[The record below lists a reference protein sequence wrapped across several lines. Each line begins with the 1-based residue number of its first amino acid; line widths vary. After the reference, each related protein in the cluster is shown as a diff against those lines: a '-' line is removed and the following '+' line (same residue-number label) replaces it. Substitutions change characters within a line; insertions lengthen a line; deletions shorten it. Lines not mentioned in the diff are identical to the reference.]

1 MWRDSRK
8 NELERMKGG
17 WRDMRPIWGIA
28 VWTAGLALTPP
39 PVLAQAAPTNSETPA
54 TDSVGPREL
63 QNFSLSGTVT
73 RPAEPQPAPAAPR
86 TEAPA
91 STQTTAVETARPRP
105 VSSRRAEQAR
115 TASTAALSPAASQ
128 TPPSSANPT
137 ALPPSAPVAT
147 ASPASPPPIAS
158 SPLAEEPSTA
168 PATLAP
174 ERHLL
179 LWPWLLAAFVAA
191 GAAAFFLLRHRS
203 RHAFAGGP
211 QIDMFAAPEPAPAP
225 PAAPPVAK
233 APQPAPA
240 PTPPKPASSVPGG
253 IVSTGLRPWVEV
265 AMNPLRCIVEDAH
278 VTFEFEL
285 ELFNSGTAV
294 ARDILVEAMAF
305 NAGPTQE
312 QDIGMFFAKP
322 AGEGD
327 RIEGI
332 PPLQRMTLKTQVVAP
347 RENVQVLE
355 AGGRQVFVPLLAFNA
370 LYGWNGREGQTSVSY
385 LLGRDTK
392 SDKMAP
398 FRLDLGP
405 RLFRDVGAC
414 PLPTVI
420 RR

>member
-1 MWRDSRK
+1 
-8 NELERMKGG
+8 
-17 WRDMRPIWGIA
+17 
-28 VWTAGLALTPP
+28 
-39 PVLAQAAPTNSETPA
+39 
-54 TDSVGPREL
+54 
-63 QNFSLSGTVT
+63 
-73 RPAEPQPAPAAPR
+73 
-86 TEAPA
+86 
-91 STQTTAVETARPRP
+91 
-105 VSSRRAEQAR
+105 
-115 TASTAALSPAASQ
+115 
-128 TPPSSANPT
+128 
-137 ALPPSAPVAT
+137 
-147 ASPASPPPIAS
+147 
-158 SPLAEEPSTA
+158 
-168 PATLAP
+168 
-174 ERHLL
+174 
-179 LWPWLLAAFVAA
+179 LWPWILAALVAA
-191 GAAAFFLLRHRS
+191 GAAAFFLLRNRS
-203 RHAFAGGP
+203 RHAFAGGA
-211 QIDMFAAPEPAPAP
+211 QIDMFTAPEPAPAP
-225 PAAPPVAK
+225 AAPPPITK
-233 APQPAPA
+233 APQPAPKPAPAPA
-240 PTPPKPASSVPGG
+240 PTPPKPASPVPGG

-370 LYGWNGREGQTSVSY
+370 LYRWNGREGQTSVSY